1 MLEDPEHVAFI
12 SQTTLS
18 VDETRGIIERLRER
32 FPTIV
37 GPRTDDICYA
47 TTNRQAAVREL
58 ARECDLVLVIGSRNS
73 SNSQRL
79 VEVARDCGAP
89 AHLIDNAGEL
99 DERWLDGVRTVGITS
114 GRERTRVAR
123 PGARRRVPRAR
134 GHRHLGARGDARGR
148 PLHASEDDSRDSLVT
163 RTLVVSDLHLGTR
176 AGVDV
181 LAREGVR
188 ETLLSALEGVDR
200 LILLGD
206 TLELRQTTFR
216 EVIDRAAPALR
227 AIGER
232 LEGRTVVVVPGN
244 HDHAL
249 AGSWLDRHEHPL
261 GLENRA
267 TPQRASHA
275 AQELA
280 GCSRPRSVE
289 LAYPGL
295 WVADGVYATHG
306 HYLDLHMTV
315 PTIERVAIA
324 GSGRLTLADRRRWDD
339 VHSPDEYEA
348 VVAPLYAW
356 LHTAAQ
362 SGRPSRGRRRRAHRR
377 RLEGAARQ
385 RARAH
390 RCARAR
396 CGPRSR
402 SRSARSTRRGWARSR
417 ARSR

>member
-1 MLEDPEHVAFI
+1 M
-12 SQTTLS
+12 
-18 VDETRGIIERLRER
+18 
-32 FPTIV
+32 
-37 GPRTDDICYA
+37 
-47 TTNRQAAVREL
+47 
-58 ARECDLVLVIGSRNS
+58 
-73 SNSQRL
+73 
-79 VEVARDCGAP
+79 
-89 AHLIDNAGEL
+89 
-99 DERWLDGVRTVGITS
+99 
-114 GRERTRVAR
+114 
-123 PGARRRVPRAR
+123 
-134 GHRHLGARGDARGR
+134 
-148 PLHASEDDSRDSLVT
+148 T

-181 LAREGVR
+181 LAREGPR

-232 LEGRTVVVVPGN
+232 LEGRTVVIVPGN
-244 HDHAL
+244 HDHVL
-249 AGSWLDRHEHPL
+249 AEAWLRRHEHPL

-267 TPQRASHA
+267 TPERASHA

-280 GCSRPRSVE
+280 RLLAPANVE

-315 PTIERVAIA
+315 PTLERLAIA

-339 VHSPDEYEA
+339 VHSPDDYEA

-362 SGRPSRGRRRRAHRR
+362 RGRPSEAVVGGRTLGVWNALRGNGRGRAVRVRALTAAFPLAIRALNAAGMGPLSSEISLSALRRSGLRAMAEVVERLRIEARHVIFGHTHRAGP
-377 RLEGAARQ
+377 LEGDVPPEWLTPNATRLHNVGSWVFSQTFSRDSQSPYWPGGAIVVADGGAPQLVRLLSDRDPQ
-385 RARAH
+385 ELA
-390 RCARAR
+390 
-396 CGPRSR
+396 PRPVPV
-402 SRSARSTRRGWARSR
+402 
-417 ARSR
+417 

>member
-1 MLEDPEHVAFI
+1 M
-12 SQTTLS
+12 
-18 VDETRGIIERLRER
+18 
-32 FPTIV
+32 
-37 GPRTDDICYA
+37 
-47 TTNRQAAVREL
+47 
-58 ARECDLVLVIGSRNS
+58 
-73 SNSQRL
+73 
-79 VEVARDCGAP
+79 
-89 AHLIDNAGEL
+89 
-99 DERWLDGVRTVGITS
+99 
-114 GRERTRVAR
+114 
-123 PGARRRVPRAR
+123 
-134 GHRHLGARGDARGR
+134 
-148 PLHASEDDSRDSLVT
+148 T

-181 LAREGVR
+181 LARERVR

-206 TLELRQTTFR
+206 TLELRQTNFR

-249 AGSWLDRHEHPL
+249 ADEWLRRHEHPL

-267 TPQRASHA
+267 TPERASHA
-275 AQELA
+275 AQEVANLLA
-280 GCSRPRSVE
+280 PANVE

-315 PTIERVAIA
+315 PTLERLAIA
-324 GSGRLTLADRRRWDD
+324 GSGRLTLADRHRWDD

-362 SGRPSRGRRRRAHRR
+362 RGRPSEAVVGGRTVGAWNALRGNGRGRTVRLRALRAAFPLAVRALNAAGMGPLSSEISMSALRRSGLHAMAEVVERLRIDARHVIFGHTHRAGPLAGDVPPEWLTPNGAKLHNVGSWVFSQTFSRDSESPYWPGGAIVVADGVEP
-377 RLEGAARQ
+377 RLVRLLSDRDPQELA
-385 RARAH
+385 
-390 RCARAR
+390 
-396 CGPRSR
+396 PRPVL
-402 SRSARSTRRGWARSR
+402 A
-417 ARSR
+417 